1 MNKYNELR
9 SKHQKEVDGFPIGF
23 AFSDEQ
29 FNEQMKKLGLE
40 PEDTNKVISIGGGG
54 FIRKTDLKQFE
65 EMFERH
71 SKEMNEAI
79 ESDKTGEGFIKEMFE
94 FELANHEFNYTHELE
109 DTLEALDLTKEQV
122 RNDQRLKHGLLLA
135 INSIDDE

>member
-1 MNKYNELR
+1 MTKYNELR
-9 SKHQKEVDGFPIGF
+9 EKHQKEVNDFPIGF
-23 AFSDEQ
+23 AFSDKQ
-29 FNEQMKKLGLE
+29 FEEQMQKLGLN
-40 PEDTNKVISIGGGG
+40 PDDTSKVISIGGGG
-54 FIRKTDLKQFE
+54 FIRKTDLKAFE

-79 ESDKTGEGFIKEMFE
+79 ANDKTGEGFIKEMFL
-94 FELANHEFNYTHELE
+94 FELANHEYSYTHELE

-135 INSIDDE
+135 INSIDE